1 MDNNG
6 NITMYVEPGL
16 KQFYVAAKNGWQLM
30 PGSRFYV
37 AQETED
43 GRLQEP
49 FALLFE
55 TSEGADDVGLI
66 VMPERAGTPFSQP
79 YYVDKKELL
88 ETGTGLAEVAET
100 VIAAV
105 LVDVGGSLQRLQE
118 DIEEQRQEMIERL
131 GPMG

>member
-6 NITMYVEPGL
+6 EITMYVEPGL
-16 KQFYVAAKNGWQLM
+16 KQFYVAAENGWQLM
-30 PGSRFYV
+30 PGSRFFV
-37 AQETED
+37 AQETQE

-49 FALLFE
+49 FALIFE
-55 TSEGADDVGLI
+55 TTQASDDVGLI
-66 VMPERAGTPFSQP
+66 VMPERAGTPFSNP
-79 YYVDKKELL
+79 YYVDKKELM

-105 LVDVGGSLQRLQE
+105 LEDVGGSLQRLQE
-118 DIEEQRQEMIERL
+118 NIEEQRREMFERL

>member
-1 MDNNG
+1 MNNNG
-6 NITMYVEPGL
+6 EITMYVEPGL
-16 KQFYVAAKNGWQLM
+16 KQFYVAAENGWQLM
-30 PGSRFYV
+30 PGSRFFV
-37 AQETED
+37 AQETPG
-43 GRLQEP
+43 GRLEEP

-55 TSEGADDVGLI
+55 TSEGSGEVGLI

-105 LVDVGGSLQRLQE
+105 LVDVGGSLQSLQE
-118 DIEEQRQEMIERL
+118 NIEEQRREMIERL